1 MLSKSFQNSPT
12 HQILI
17 QVTSDPFHTIISGT
31 ALRYN
36 IGKCYY
42 VIIRDLIHVFCTFL
56 AEERLNRALDE
67 IKSVEKRNKA
77 SLLSLNRKKLRS
89 SRKPLTK
96 LRMVRII
103 TKIRI
108 PKANFSY

>member
-17 QVTSDPFHTIISGT
+17 QVTDPFHTIISGT

-67 IKSVEKRNKA
+67 IKSVEEEKQRIA
-77 SLLSLNRKKLRS
+77 VESEQKKIEELQE
-89 SRKPLTK
+89 TIDK
-96 LRMVRII
+96 LRMVGMI
-103 TKIRI
+103 
-108 PKANFSY
+108 